1 MQPNEQ
7 QINEWKESQ
16 VTEELLRLVRQFSES
31 LRTSH
36 IDAYSPFE
44 PQKTQ
49 EILAGINGAL
59 DTWEIVEDLLEG
71 DWSYLDDSDTD
82 EGTSGE

>member
-59 DTWEIVEDLLEG
+59 DTY
-71 DWSYLDDSDTD
+71 WSYLDDSDTD